1 MKQNRIAITGGI
13 GSGKTEVVKI
23 LRKKGYVVLSADE
36 ISREVSNDTKVLD
49 EIKTT
54 FGEEFVIDGK
64 LDRAKLR
71 QYVFSSETLTDKLN
85 EIMHPIIKQKIKERI
100 ASESGKTVFVEIP
113 LYESEMQKFYS
124 SIWLIT
130 APMEVRYKRITS
142 RDEIDITAAE
152 DIIKRQLSKQVKAKN
167 ADVVILNDG
176 TLDELEKSIEKNLV
190 SFGYCAENL

>member
-36 ISREVSNDTKVLD
+36 ISREVSNDTKVLNK
-49 EIKTT
+49 IKTT

-130 APMEVRYKRITS
+130 APLEVRYKRITS